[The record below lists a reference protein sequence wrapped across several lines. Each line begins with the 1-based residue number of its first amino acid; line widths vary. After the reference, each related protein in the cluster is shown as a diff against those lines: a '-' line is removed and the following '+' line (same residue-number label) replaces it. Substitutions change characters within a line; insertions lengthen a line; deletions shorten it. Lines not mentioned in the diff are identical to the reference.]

1 MGKWLR
7 ENLYRQRSRLITLAL
22 LAMIAYLWFRPLAF
36 VSDEARPLP
45 QMSFT
50 LFDGRT
56 LDLSDLRGK
65 VVLVNVWATW
75 CVYCRKEM
83 PAIDEF
89 YRDHRDRGF
98 EVIALSQDDDAAL
111 AAKYLKERG
120 VSFSGAMM
128 QPEHHA
134 GLGKVT
140 RLPTSFVIDG
150 EGRVRH
156 QVTGQVFYGRLEDL
170 VAPLLPSAARP

>member
-7 ENLYRQRSRLITLAL
+7 EHIYRQRSRLITLAL

-45 QMSFT
+45 ALSFA

-89 YRDHRDRGF
+89 YRDYRDRGF
-98 EVIALSQDDDAAL
+98 EVIALSQDDDAAQ

-120 VSFSGAMM
+120 VGFPGAMM
-128 QPEHHA
+128 QAEHHA

-156 QVTGQVFYGRLEDL
+156 QVTGQVFYGRLKDL
-170 VAPLLPSAARP
+170 VVPLLSSPARP